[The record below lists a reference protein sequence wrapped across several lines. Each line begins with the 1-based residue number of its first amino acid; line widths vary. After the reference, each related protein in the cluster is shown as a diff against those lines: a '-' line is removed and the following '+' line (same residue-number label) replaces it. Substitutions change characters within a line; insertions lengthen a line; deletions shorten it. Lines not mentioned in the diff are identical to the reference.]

1 MNRKVPASRSLFA
14 AFLLAL
20 PLALLARPDG
30 RDQVALAPTADQTT
44 ISRMVYGALSD
55 SRLAYRPRPADESL
69 SWDIFRRYIESL
81 DGNRQFFTAADIARF
96 DPYRYQ
102 LGEAVRKGDPA
113 AAFAMFAVS
122 RGLCAQ
128 AAGKGRLRLQW
139 RPALGL

>member
-55 SRLAYRPRPADESL
+55 SRLAYRPRPADEAL
-69 SWDIFRRYIESL
+69 SGDIFRRY
-81 DGNRQFFTAADIARF
+81 
-96 DPYRYQ
+96 
-102 LGEAVRKGDPA
+102 
-113 AAFAMFAVS
+113 
-122 RGLCAQ
+122 
-128 AAGKGRLRLQW
+128 
-139 RPALGL
+139 